1 MDIQQIY
8 LKTPEEWRKWL
19 QENHTTQKE
28 IWLIYY
34 KKHTGKARVPYN
46 EAIEESLCFGWIHST
61 IKRIDDER
69 YMQKFTPRNP
79 KSNWSLSNKKRIE
92 KLVGLKKMAEAG
104 MRAVEVAK
112 ENGKWNEETD
122 AQKTYAFSEEI
133 LSLLES
139 FPKAFTAFSTLSTS
153 YKKQYTQWIMSAK
166 KPETKVRRM
175 KEMMRLLESGEKMK
189 MM

>member
-1 MDIQQIY
+1 
-8 LKTPEEWRKWL
+8 
-19 QENHTTQKE
+19 
-28 IWLIYY
+28 
-34 KKHTGKARVPYN
+34 
-46 EAIEESLCFGWIHST
+46 
-61 IKRIDDER
+61 
-69 YMQKFTPRNP
+69 
-79 KSNWSLSNKKRIE
+79 
-92 KLVGLKKMAEAG
+92 MAEAG

-166 KPETKVRRM
+166 KPKTKVRRM